1 MEASFHDEL
10 AARYQGARSRLMG
23 EARQPR
29 ASLRERLG
37 YVMPDEPIIAAQI
50 VVHTQDEPVAEEPTQ
65 PEEPSVWR
73 PAWKVIAEQMCRK
86 HGVTVAEILSPRRE
100 QRLSVIRQEIWYRLA
115 RETTMSLPQIGKRFN
130 RDHTSILHGIRV
142 HARRLMDRNS
152 QVSPTSHSSPP
163 AHLVDIRESS

>member
-1 MEASFHDEL
+1 MDASFHDQL

-37 YVMPDEPIIAAQI
+37 YVMPDEPVTPAQI
-50 VVHTQDEPVAEEPTQ
+50 VVHTQDEPVAEEPAQ

-142 HARRLMDRNS
+142 HARRLREG
-152 QVSPTSHSSPP
+152 HSSVENSTQTYLPNQGEYN
-163 AHLVDIRESS
+163 AGHA